1 MAIRITR
8 RGALLG
14 ASGLALAAN
23 ACAGGPRRPEPEP
36 QTGPFRHGV
45 ASGEPDQTSVVLW
58 TAITDDS
65 GGDYVFQVATDEDFE
80 NVVFEEREERTYIT
94 SNAVSTFKTLATGLQ
109 PGMRYFFRML
119 HNGISSPV
127 GRTRTLPAGTVERFN
142 IAVCSC
148 SNYPAGYFNAY
159 RELANTSDL
168 DLVLHMGDYIYEY
181 AADGY
186 ASEDAERMDR
196 VVDPQTE
203 LFSYGDYAR
212 RYALYKSD
220 PDLQAAHAAAPWIIM
235 WDDHETANDAWASGA
250 ENHNEGEGDWNERV
264 YNALHAFHDWNPS
277 REPDGQIGSVR
288 LVEIG
293 DLATLAVTE
302 SRLSARDRPLD
313 FSAFPVADDAD
324 PADPTNRQTV
334 ADWRE
339 QVIGDESRE
348 MLGAEQIAA
357 IADAFEAASSKPWR
371 LLGGQVLLGRV
382 EAPNMVEALPGWL
395 KFIVARTDELAW
407 GYIQRSQF
415 DIPFNLD
422 AWDGYVAERE
432 RLYDAV
438 RSASGD
444 MIAFAGDSHN
454 FWTNQLTDSAGRRIG
469 FEFGTSSI
477 TSPSPFERIPAPG
490 VSFSRIIEAGNPDV
504 IRHNDRDKGFIRVAV
519 TPDALEADFVTVSTI
534 KRRAYSASVDSR
546 WRVTRGVNG
555 LEINAV

>member
-8 RGALLG
+8 RGALFG
-14 ASGLALAAN
+14 ASGLAFTAA
-23 ACAGGPRRPEPEP
+23 ACSGGPRRPEPEP

-45 ASGEPDQTSVVLW
+45 ASGEPDQTSVVIW

-65 GGDYVFQVATDEDFE
+65 GGEYIFQLATDDAFED
-80 NVVFEEREERTYIT
+80 VVFEEREERTYVT
-94 SNAVSTFKTLATGLQ
+94 SNEISTFKTLATGLA
-109 PGMRYFFRML
+109 PGTRYYFRML
-119 HNGISSPV
+119 HNGISSPI
-127 GRTRTLPAGTVERFN
+127 GRTRTLPEGAVSEFKF
-142 IAVCSC
+142 AVCSC

-159 RELANTSDL
+159 REVANTPDL

-196 VVDPQTE
+196 VVDPLTE

-220 PDLQAAHAAAPWIIM
+220 PDLQAAHAAAPWFMM
-235 WDDHETANDAWASGA
+235 WDDHETANDAWATGA
-250 ENHNEGEGDWNERV
+250 ENHNDGEGEWDERV
-264 YNALHAFHDWNPS
+264 YNALRAFHDWNPT

-288 LVEIG
+288 LAEIG

-302 SRLSARDRPLD
+302 SRLSARSQPMD
-313 FSAFPVADDAD
+313 FSNFPIPNDAD
-324 PADPTNRQTV
+324 PDDPANHQAITE
-334 ADWRE
+334 WRE
-339 QVIGDESRE
+339 QEVGRNDRE
-348 MLGAEQIAA
+348 MLGTEQIAA
-357 IADAFEAASSKPWR
+357 IADAYEAAAGKPWR

-382 EAPNMVEALPGWL
+382 EAPNMMEALPGWL
-395 KFIVARTDELAW
+395 KFIVSRSDDLAW

-432 RLYDAV
+432 RLYNAV
-438 RSASGD
+438 RESAGD

-454 FWTNQLTDSAGRRIG
+454 FWTNQLTDSAGNRLG

-490 VSFSRIIEAGNPDV
+490 VSFSRIIEAGNADV
-504 IRHNDRDKGFIRVAV
+504 IRHNDRDKGFVRVTM

-534 KRRAYSASVDSR
+534 KQRGYTAGSDSR
-546 WRVTRGVNG
+546 WRVTRGQNG
-555 LEINAV
+555 LEIEAV